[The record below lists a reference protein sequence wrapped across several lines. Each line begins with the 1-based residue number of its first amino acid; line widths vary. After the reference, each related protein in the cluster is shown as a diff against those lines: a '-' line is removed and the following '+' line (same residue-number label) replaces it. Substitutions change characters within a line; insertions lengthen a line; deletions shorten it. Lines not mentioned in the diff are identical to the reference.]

1 MSDGHTLLKAV
12 DLRKHYRI
20 ASGFRRNLLLRAV
33 DGVSMSV
40 DNDEIVGLLGESGSG
55 KTTLGRLLTGVEAPD
70 AGKVFI
76 EGEELARYLRSNR
89 VRVQMIFQNP
99 DTSLNPRMRVRD
111 ILIEALRAGG
121 RDHHHPDTL
130 VAELLE
136 DVGLGRD
143 CADYYPHQLSGGMKQ
158 RVAIARALS
167 VRPKFVVADEM
178 VSALDATVKN
188 NILNLVKRLQRQYGF
203 SMLFISHD
211 LPAAVRVSDR
221 VLVMYLGRVVEE
233 ARSEELV
240 ESPAHPYTQYLL
252 SSLPSLYLKI
262 LGRSG
267 DARVR
272 FSGEPPSPLSIP
284 KGCRL
289 HTRCPYVKEVCRRD
303 EPPEVRVSATHK
315 VFCHLRS

>member
-188 NILNLVKRLQRQYGF
+188 NILNLVKRLQ
-203 SMLFISHD
+203 
-211 LPAAVRVSDR
+211 
-221 VLVMYLGRVVEE
+221 
-233 ARSEELV
+233 
-240 ESPAHPYTQYLL
+240 TQ
-252 SSLPSLYLKI
+252 
-262 LGRSG
+262 
-267 DARVR
+267 
-272 FSGEPPSPLSIP
+272 
-284 KGCRL
+284 
-289 HTRCPYVKEVCRRD
+289 
-303 EPPEVRVSATHK
+303 
-315 VFCHLRS
+315 